1 MACRGVLSLDPTYAR
16 ASDNYVNA
24 KQALGEYLDAS
35 ILLPPLNRC
44 PPSSPS
50 LRVKLSKP
58 WSAHP
63 RKVGLILQTHEPRR
77 GRTAA
82 RTDGY
87 STCGGVTVRT
97 VRAVRCLP
105 RHTAV
110 PRSTYVCV
118 SWCLAC
124 QCVSCEGQVLLGISM
139 CCVEPCSS
147 VGCEYIVN
155 LFQM

>member
-16 ASDNYVNA
+16 ACDNYVNA

-110 PRSTYVCV
+110 PGRLTCA
-118 SWCLAC
+118 CLG
-124 QCVSCEGQVLLGISM
+124 V
-139 CCVEPCSS
+139 
-147 VGCEYIVN
+147 
-155 LFQM
+155 

>member
-44 PPSSPS
+44 QPSSPS
-50 LRVKLSKP
+50 LRVKLSTT
-58 WSAHP
+58 WSTHP
-63 RKVGLILQTHEPRR
+63 RKVGLILHTHEPRR

-87 STCGGVTVRT
+87 
-97 VRAVRCLP
+97 VRA
-105 RHTAV
+105 A
-110 PRSTYVCV
+110 
-118 SWCLAC
+118 
-124 QCVSCEGQVLLGISM
+124 G
-139 CCVEPCSS
+139 
-147 VGCEYIVN
+147 
-155 LFQM
+155 

>member
-1 MACRGVLSLDPTYAR
+1 VACRGVLSLDPTYAR
-16 ASDNYVNA
+16 ACDNYVNA

-63 RKVGLILQTHEPRR
+63 RKVGLILHTHEPRR

-105 RHTAV
+105 RVRGTRLDPV
-110 PRSTYVCV
+110 DLRGSVRSST
-118 SWCLAC
+118 WCLAC
-124 QCVSCEGQVLLGISM
+124 DSVCEL
-139 CCVEPCSS
+139 
-147 VGCEYIVN
+147 
-155 LFQM
+155 